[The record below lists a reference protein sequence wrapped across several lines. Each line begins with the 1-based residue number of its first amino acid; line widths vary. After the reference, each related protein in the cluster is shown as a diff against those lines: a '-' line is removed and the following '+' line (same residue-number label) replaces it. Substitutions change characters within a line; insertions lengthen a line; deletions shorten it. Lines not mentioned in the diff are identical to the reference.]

1 MCHDSRVTLD
11 ASAQSVLSVF
21 AQSDRPSP
29 DALPINE
36 ARDGYAALSSLGGTG
51 AEVATVDHR
60 RIAGVP
66 CVVIT
71 PIGAGPH
78 PVIVWFHGGGWVLG
92 AADQS
97 IPVTSD
103 LAAAAGCVV
112 VSVDYRL
119 APEHPAP
126 AAMVDCS
133 AVTAW
138 VFEHGAEEGWDSSRV
153 AVGGDSAGGNLAA
166 LVAQEQADALRA
178 QLLVYPATDLTRSS
192 PSHVENGEGFVLTA
206 RVIDW
211 FVKNYLG
218 GTGIDPADPTVS
230 PAAASPRRL
239 GRTARASIITAGY
252 DPLRDEGRAY
262 AEALRSAGVTVDH
275 REWEG
280 QFHPFFNLRTL
291 IPEAGEAIDWL
302 ADRAREAF
310 A

>member
-1 MCHDSRVTLD
+1 MCHDARVTLD
-11 ASAQSVLSVF
+11 PSAQSFLAFLAESG
-21 AQSDRPSP
+21 RPPLDEMSAP
-29 DALPINE
+29 E
-36 ARDGYAALSSLGGTG
+36 AREASMAMAALAGPG
-51 AEVATVDHR
+51 AEVASVDRR

-71 PIGAGPH
+71 PLDPGPR

-92 AADQS
+92 SAEQS
-97 IPVTSD
+97 TPVTRD
-103 LAAAAGCVV
+103 LAATSGCVV

-138 VFEHGAEEGWDSSRV
+138 VLDHGAEEGWDSSRV

-166 LVAQEQADALRA
+166 LIAQEQADSLRA

-192 PSHVENGEGFVLTA
+192 PSHVENGDGYLLTA
-206 RVIDW
+206 RMMTW
-211 FVKNYLG
+211 FVDLFLG

-230 PAAASPRRL
+230 PASASSRRL
-239 GRTARASIITAGY
+239 SRSARAAIITAGY

-262 AEALRSAGVTVDH
+262 AEALRAAGVAVDH

-280 QFHPFFNLRTL
+280 QIHAFFGLREM
-291 IPEAGEAIDWL
+291 IPEAGEAIAWL
-302 ADRAREAF
+302 AERAREAF

>member
-29 DALPINE
+29 DALPIDE
-36 ARDGYAALSSLGGTG
+36 AREGYAALSSLGGTG

-92 AADQS
+92 SADQS

-138 VFEHGAEEGWDSSRV
+138 VIEHGAEEGWDSSRV

-211 FVKNYLG
+211 FVQNYLG

>member
-29 DALPINE
+29 DALPIDE
-36 ARDGYAALSSLGGTG
+36 AREGYAALSSLGGTG

-78 PVIVWFHGGGWVLG
+78 PVIVWFHGGGWALG
-92 AADQS
+92 SADQS
-97 IPVTSD
+97 IPVTRD

-138 VFEHGAEEGWDSSRV
+138 VIEHGAEEGWDSSRV

-218 GTGIDPADPTVS
+218 GTGIDPDDPSVS
-230 PAAASPRRL
+230 PAVASPRRL

-275 REWEG
+275 REWDG

>member
-1 MCHDSRVTLD
+1 MTLD

-29 DALPINE
+29 DALPIDE
-36 ARDGYAALSSLGGTG
+36 AREGYAALSSLGGTG

-92 AADQS
+92 SADQS

-138 VFEHGAEEGWDSSRV
+138 VIEHGAEEGWDSSRV

>member
-29 DALPINE
+29 DALPIDE
-36 ARDGYAALSSLGGTG
+36 AREGYAALSSLGGTG

-71 PIGAGPH
+71 AIGAGPH
-78 PVIVWFHGGGWVLG
+78 PVIVWFHGGGWALG
-92 AADQS
+92 SADQS
-97 IPVTSD
+97 IPVTRD

-218 GTGIDPADPTVS
+218 GTGIDPDDPSVS
-230 PAAASPRRL
+230 PAVASPRRL

>member
-1 MCHDSRVTLD
+1 MCHDARVTLD
-11 ASAQSVLSVF
+11 PSAQSVLSVF
-21 AQSDRPSP
+21 AESNRPSP
-29 DALPINE
+29 DALPIDE
-36 ARDGYAALSSLGGTG
+36 AREGYAVLSSLGGTG
-51 AEVATVDHR
+51 AEVASVDHR

-66 CVVIT
+66 CVVVT

-92 AADQS
+92 SAEQS
-97 IPVTSD
+97 TPVTKD
-103 LAAAAGCVV
+103 LAAAVGCVV
-112 VSVDYRL
+112 VTVDYRL

-138 VFEHGAEEGWDSSRV
+138 VIDHGAEEGWDSSRV

-230 PAAASPRRL
+230 PAVASPRRL

-262 AEALRSAGVTVDH
+262 AKALRAAGVTVDH

-302 ADRAREAF
+302 AAQAREAF

>member
-29 DALPINE
+29 DALPIDE
-36 ARDGYAALSSLGGTG
+36 AREGYAALSSLGGTG

-138 VFEHGAEEGWDSSRV
+138 VIEHGAEEGWDSARV

-218 GTGIDPADPTVS
+218 GTGIDPDDPSVS
-230 PAAASPRRL
+230 PAVASPRRL

>member
-1 MCHDSRVTLD
+1 MTLD

-29 DALPINE
+29 DALPIDE
-36 ARDGYAALSSLGGTG
+36 AREGYAALSSLGGTG

-92 AADQS
+92 SADQS
-97 IPVTSD
+97 IPVTRD

-138 VFEHGAEEGWDSSRV
+138 VIEHGAEEGWDSSRV

>member
-1 MCHDSRVTLD
+1 MCHDARVTLD
-11 ASAQSVLSVF
+11 PSAQSVLSVF
-21 AQSDRPSP
+21 AESNRPSP
-29 DALPINE
+29 DALPIDE
-36 ARDGYAALSSLGGTG
+36 AREGYAALSSLGGTG
-51 AEVATVDHR
+51 AEVASVDHR

-66 CVVIT
+66 CVVVT

-92 AADQS
+92 SAEQS
-97 IPVTSD
+97 TPVTKD
-103 LAAAAGCVV
+103 LAAAVGCVV
-112 VSVDYRL
+112 VTVDYRL

-138 VFEHGAEEGWDSSRV
+138 VIEHGAEEGWDSSRV

-230 PAAASPRRL
+230 PAAASSRRL
-239 GRTARASIITAGY
+239 SHTARAAIITAGY

>member
-29 DALPINE
+29 DALPIDE
-36 ARDGYAALSSLGGTG
+36 AREGYAALSSLGGTG

-138 VFEHGAEEGWDSSRV
+138 VIEHGAEEGWDSSRV

-302 ADRAREAF
+302 ADRVREAF